1 LGAEKESGGYKGY
14 GLGLLVEILSGVLAG
29 SNFGLRQ
36 FTLNNV
42 ADKQAVNL
50 GHFFCAIDV
59 AAFRDVDEFKRDM
72 DELLRSLKDSAKAP
86 GQERIFVAGEIEHE
100 KYEDSR
106 KNGVPLHD
114 STAKLV
120 EDMAREYDVPP
131 PW

>member
-1 LGAEKESGGYKGY
+1 
-14 GLGLLVEILSGVLAG
+14 
-29 SNFGLRQ
+29 
-36 FTLNNV
+36 
-42 ADKQAVNL
+42 
-50 GHFFCAIDV
+50 
-59 AAFRDVDEFKRDM
+59 M

-86 GQERIFVAGEIEHE
+86 GQERIFVAVEIEHE